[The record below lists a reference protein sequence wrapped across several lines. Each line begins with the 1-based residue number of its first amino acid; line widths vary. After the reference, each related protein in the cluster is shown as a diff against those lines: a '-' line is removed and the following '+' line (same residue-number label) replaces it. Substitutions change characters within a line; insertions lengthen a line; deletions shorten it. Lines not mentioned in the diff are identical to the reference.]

1 METLEPI
8 LAEHPFFKGLD
19 PQHLKIIVGCASN
32 VRFEPEQIIY
42 KEGDPAEKFFLIRE
56 GKIGLEINVPHRGSI
71 AIQTVN
77 AGDILGWSWLM
88 PPYKWRF
95 TGRVYE
101 RTRAIALDGACL
113 RGKCEE
119 DHALGYEFYKR
130 FADIIVQRL
139 QATRLQLLDVYGY
152 HSERRK

>member
-8 LAEHPFFKGLD
+8 LSEHPFFAGLD
-19 PQHLKIIVGCASN
+19 PKYLKIIVGCASN
-32 VRFEPEQIIY
+32 VRFEPEQVIY
-42 KEGDPAEKFFLIRE
+42 KEGDPADRFFLIRE
-56 GKIGLEINVPHRGSI
+56 GKIGLEIYVPHRGPI

-95 TGRVYE
+95 TARVYE
-101 RTRAIALDGACL
+101 PTRAIAMDGACL
-113 RGKCEE
+113 RKKCE
-119 DHALGYEFYKR
+119 DDRALGYEFYKR

-139 QATRLQLLDVYGY
+139 QATRMQLLDVYGF
-152 HSERRK
+152 HGER